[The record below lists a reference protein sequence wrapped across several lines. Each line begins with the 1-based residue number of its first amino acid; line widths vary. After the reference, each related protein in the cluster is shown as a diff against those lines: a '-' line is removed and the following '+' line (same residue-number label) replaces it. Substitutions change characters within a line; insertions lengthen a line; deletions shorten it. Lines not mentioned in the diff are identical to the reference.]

1 MAAARSLSVAVLF
14 RVHSVYRAG
23 MIRKAHPFTFALT
36 LALSL
41 GASSAL
47 AATLTVGPGKTYA
60 KPCDANKDAKDGD
73 TVEIDAAG
81 SYAGDFCQWSQ
92 DNLTLKGVNGRPKI
106 DATGMPIS
114 NGKGIWVFYGDTAT
128 VENVEFMG
136 AMVDSANGAGIRHQ
150 GLNLTVRDCYFHD
163 NQNGILGGPLKGGQ
177 PADGQGEVLIERCEF
192 ARNGAGDGQSHNM
205 YLNHYAKFTL
215 QHSYSHSS
223 NVGHLVKV
231 RAVESHILYNR
242 LSDDESTNVS
252 YEINLPDG
260 GRAYVIG
267 NLIEQA
273 SDPNG
278 EQNGAIIDS
287 ASESAQPVSDLFVIN
302 NTIVN
307 NRTKGGTFVQIKDA
321 VTTPAVLRNNIFSG
335 NGTLCSQASAVLDH
349 NFNMGDPELVDAA
362 GHDFH
367 LLAGS
372 PCADTGADPGMGD
385 GQSLTPTAQYVHP
398 TSFEKRTTVGTIDI
412 GAYELGGG
420 STSSGTG
427 TGSSGT
433 GVGGGSGS
441 GTGATSGSG
450 GGSSGTQGAGGSGGG
465 ATTPGDDSGCGCTVV
480 GADDAG
486 RGAAALL
493 VLAAALIS
501 RRRRVT

>member
-1 MAAARSLSVAVLF
+1 
-14 RVHSVYRAG
+14 
-23 MIRKAHPFTFALT
+23 MIRKAHPFTFALS

-41 GASSAL
+41 CASSAL
-47 AATLTVGPGKTYA
+47 AGATLTVGPGKTYA

-81 SYAGDFCQWSQ
+81 DYTGDFCQWSQ

-106 DATGMPIS
+106 DATGMTIS
-114 NGKGIWVFYGDTAT
+114 NGKGIWVFYGATTT
-128 VENVEFMG
+128 VENIEFSG
-136 AMVDSANGAGIRHQ
+136 AAVDSANGAGIRHQ

-163 NQNGILGGPLKGGQ
+163 NQDGILGGPLKGGQ
-177 PADGQGEVLIERCEF
+177 PADGSGEVLIERCEF
-192 ARNGAGDGQSHNM
+192 AKNGAGDGQSHNM

-215 QHSYSHSS
+215 QYSYSHSS
-223 NVGHLVKV
+223 NVGHLVKS

-278 EQNGAIIDS
+278 EQNGGIIDF
-287 ASESAQPVSDLFVIN
+287 ASESAQAGSDLFVVN

-307 NRTKGGTFVQIKDA
+307 NRTKGGTFVQIKDT

-335 NGTLCSQASAVLDH
+335 NGTVCSQASAVLDH
-349 NFNMGDPELVDAA
+349 NFSMGDPKLVDAA

-372 PCADTGADPGMGD
+372 PCAEAGVDPGMGD
-385 GQSLTPTAQYVHP
+385 SQSLAPTAQYVHP
-398 TSFEKRTTVGTIDI
+398 TSFENRTTVGTIDI

-420 STSSGTG
+420 STST
-427 TGSSGT
+427 SSGT
-433 GVGGGSGS
+433 GS
-441 GTGATSGSG
+441 GTGA
-450 GGSSGTQGAGGSGGG
+450 GGG
-465 ATTPGDDSGCGCTVV
+465 ATVGVGAGGASTGATSGTGDSPDTTGVGAGGGSTTPGTDGGCGCTV
-480 GADDAG
+480 ASDDHAG

-501 RRRRVT
+501 RRRRAS